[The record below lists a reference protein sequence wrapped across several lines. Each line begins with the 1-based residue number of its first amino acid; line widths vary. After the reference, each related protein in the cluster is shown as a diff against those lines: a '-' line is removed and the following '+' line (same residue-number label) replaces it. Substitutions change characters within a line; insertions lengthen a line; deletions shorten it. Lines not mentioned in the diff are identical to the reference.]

1 LGSGYSLILPMPTY
15 SDVLERIQLA
25 IEKSKLVFAKF
36 TPGEIEAEYKA
47 GHDPVTQA
55 DKELDV
61 VLRASLLREGEGWL
75 SEESADDLSR
85 LNCERVWVVDPLDG
99 TREFVAGIP
108 EFCVSIA
115 LVEGG
120 KAVAAG
126 ICNPASDELFL
137 GSTETGVIYN
147 GVPAKASSRSTLA
160 GASVLA
166 SRSETSRGEWER
178 FRKARFC
185 MKPTGSVAYKLARVA
200 GGLADATFTLTPKHE
215 WDVAAGIALMKSAGG
230 FARPLD
236 RPDFTFNREETLLPG
251 LLACG
256 PRLRGELLALLGIHD
271 PVAATQS

>member
-1 LGSGYSLILPMPTY
+1 MSTY
-15 SDVLERIQLA
+15 LDVLERIQLA
-25 IEKSKLVFAKF
+25 IEKSKQVFKKF

-47 GHDPVTQA
+47 GQDPVTQA

-61 VLRASLLREGEGWL
+61 ALRASLLRKDEGWL

-115 LVEGG
+115 FVELG
-120 KAVAAG
+120 KTVAAG
-126 ICNPASDELFL
+126 ICNPASNELFF
-137 GSTETGVIYN
+137 GSTETGLTYN
-147 GVPAKASSRSTLA
+147 GSPAKASSRTTLA

-166 SRSETSRGEWER
+166 SRSETSRGEWEC
-178 FRKARFC
+178 FRSAKFS
-185 MKPTGSVAYKLARVA
+185 MQPTGSVAYKLARVA
-200 GGLADATFTLTPKHE
+200 AGLADATFTLTPKHE
-215 WDVAAGIALMKSAGG
+215 WDIAAGVALVKSAGG

-236 RPDFTFNREETLLPG
+236 GPDFTFNQPKPLLPG

-256 PRLRGELLALLGIHD
+256 PHLRGELLALLGIHD